1 VARINPESLELE
13 EKVIHINRTAK
24 VVKGGRRFHFSAIV
38 TVGNGEG
45 IVGVGI
51 GKANEVASAIRK
63 ANENA
68 RKNLFRV
75 PIQAG
80 TIPHALIGRAGAG
93 RVLLKPASP
102 GTGVIA
108 GGPVRAVLEAAGVRD
123 ILTKSMRSNNPHNV
137 VKATVNG
144 LQNLESAISVARRRG
159 ARVWDVLGMDEEQY
173 RKIQEKRESDILKEA
188 EEAAKREEVKEERTK
203 ADAQQKVEKRRKDAK
218 KKEAAVSQEAVDQ
231 EEAVK
236 TEEAAADEV
245 EATEAAATAEAATGT
260 VEATEEAAVVEDE
273 NEAESPDGDDAGEV
287 DAAEE
292 EKAE

>member
-1 VARINPESLELE
+1 MARINPESLELE

-38 TVGNGEG
+38 TVGNREG

-80 TIPHALIGRAGAG
+80 TIPHAQIGRAGAG

-144 LQNLESAISVARRRG
+144 LQSLESAISVARRRG
-159 ARVWDVLGMDEEQY
+159 ARVWDVLGMDEDQY
-173 RKIQEKRESDILKEA
+173 RRAQDKRESEILMEA
-188 EEAAKREEVKEERTK
+188 EVAAKREEVKEEQTK
-203 ADAQQKVEKRRKDAK
+203 SDAREKVEKRRKDAA
-218 KKEAAVSQEAVDQ
+218 KKESAVKEESVDQ
-231 EEAVK
+231 KKAGE
-236 TEEAAADEV
+236 TEEASAGEAEATEKIATEDGSTDAVEATEKAATGEASTDEV
-245 EATEAAATAEAATGT
+245 EATEETAP
-260 VEATEEAAVVEDE
+260 V
-273 NEAESPDGDDAGEV
+273 
-287 DAAEE
+287 EE

>member
-1 VARINPESLELE
+1 MAGINPEILELE

-38 TVGNGEG
+38 AVGNGEG

-63 ANENA
+63 ATENA

-75 PIQAG
+75 PIQNG
-80 TIPHALIGRAGAG
+80 TIPHVQVGRAGAG

-108 GGPVRAVLEAAGVRD
+108 GGPVRAVLEAAGVRN

-144 LQNLESAISVARRRG
+144 LQSLESAAAVARRRG
-159 ARVWDVLGMDEEQY
+159 TNVWEVLGMAEGEYRQLQARREE
-173 RKIQEKRESDILKEA
+173 EILKEA
-188 EEAAKREEVKEERTK
+188 EEAVKRDEARGERAR
-203 ADAQQKVEKRRKDAK
+203 ADAKTKVEKRRKKPARREPEK
-218 KKEAAVSQEAVDQ
+218 RAETAEAPPEVVKKEAQASEKPAAEAEAAKVEANEAEADKV
-231 EEAVK
+231 ETDKAEAVK
-236 TEEAAADEV
+236 KEAD
-245 EATEAAATAEAATGT
+245 
-260 VEATEEAAVVEDE
+260 
-273 NEAESPDGDDAGEV
+273 
-287 DAAEE
+287 
-292 EKAE
+292 KAE